1 MFQRELLSFLQIIQD
16 PEDSSGPASCKNDSY
31 STLASLQASDPYGL
45 TYYKENGPV
54 CHFNDAIHDSSE
66 TTIVCF

>member
-31 STLASLQASDPYGL
+31 STLASLQVILPYGP
-45 TYYKENGPV
+45 TSCKENGPV
-54 CHFNDAIHDSSE
+54 
-66 TTIVCF
+66 